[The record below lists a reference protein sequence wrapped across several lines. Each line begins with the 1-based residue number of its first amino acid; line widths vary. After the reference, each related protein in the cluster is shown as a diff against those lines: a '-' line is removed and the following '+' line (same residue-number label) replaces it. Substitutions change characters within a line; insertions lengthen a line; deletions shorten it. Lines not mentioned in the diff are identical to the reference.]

1 MKKNIPIKIEVP
13 MKKKQLTS
21 LFDDMECLGLYRLA
35 EIGIVPALFVVP
47 YLDIIGLPD
56 KLSSFG
62 KYVAYG

>member
-1 MKKNIPIKIEVP
+1 MEQQQQ
-13 MKKKQLTS
+13 QLTS

-47 YLDIIGLPD
+47 YRDIIGLPA
-56 KLSSFG
+56 KLSSLG